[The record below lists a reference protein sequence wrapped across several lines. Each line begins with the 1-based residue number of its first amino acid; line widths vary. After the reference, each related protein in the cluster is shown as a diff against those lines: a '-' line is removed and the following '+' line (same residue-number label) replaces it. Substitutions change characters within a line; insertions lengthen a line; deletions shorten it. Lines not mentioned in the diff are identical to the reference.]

1 MREFLISRPRL
12 ACRCSNV
19 SRCYRDPNVT
29 DDRRNVAGGGG
40 REPKVTGDGR
50 RVEAAPPLA
59 PEILRANPRRSERIG
74 AGSGVS
80 NCGGHP

>member
-29 DDRRNVAGGGG
+29 DDRRNVAAA
-40 REPKVTGDGR
+40 R
-50 RVEAAPPLA
+50 RLA
-59 PEILRANPRRSERIG
+59 LEISRANPRRSERIG
-74 AGSGVS
+74 AGFGVS
-80 NCGGHP
+80 NRGGHP

>member
-29 DDRRNVAGGGG
+29 DDRRNVAAA
-40 REPKVTGDGR
+40 R
-50 RVEAAPPLA
+50 RLA